1 MAEEIDRLDQRIDQ
15 VTDQTLDSTRRIL
28 RTAEETNQIGVDT
41 LVTLNEQGE
50 KLDNVERRLDEI
62 NVDLKRTDKNL
73 SEIEKCCG
81 CFSCNCRRSY
91 QVSVRGDQGSV
102 CVCVCVLLSIEHTIA
117 PLHCYFMQGCQYCTM
132 VCLF

>member
-15 VTDQTLDSTRRIL
+15 VTDQTLDATRRIL
-28 RTAEETNQIGVDT
+28 RTAEETNVIGVDT

-62 NVDLKRTDKNL
+62 NVDLKKTDKNL
-73 SEIEKCCG
+73 TEIEKCCG

-91 QVSVRGDQGSV
+91 QVGVTSKRKGSDLRVRERSQLHMYLVKHSN
-102 CVCVCVLLSIEHTIA
+102 
-117 PLHCYFMQGCQYCTM
+117 PLWKN
-132 VCLF
+132 VK